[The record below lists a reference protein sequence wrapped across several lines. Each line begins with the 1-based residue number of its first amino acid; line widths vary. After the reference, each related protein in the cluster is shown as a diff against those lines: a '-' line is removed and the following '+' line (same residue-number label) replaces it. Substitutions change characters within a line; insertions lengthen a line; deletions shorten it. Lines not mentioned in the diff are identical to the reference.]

1 MAFMIM
7 EKPAKVVASYRVVG
21 PYEKSVKEGFAAL
34 TPWAEK
40 HGLGEGEWLTIF
52 WDNPLA
58 TDPDARRADTCVT
71 VDDHF
76 VLGDDADGI
85 VLQTLPAGTYA
96 AFHTTVDS
104 ENFAK
109 AWTDFIEVHLAS
121 SGYRPDG
128 RACYEQYLND
138 GRQTGVFEVVFF
150 QSVEKTSPLR

>member
-1 MAFMIM
+1 MAFMIL
-7 EKPAKVVASYRVVG
+7 EKPTKTVASYRVVG
-21 PYEKSVKEGFAAL
+21 PYEQSVKQGFAAL

-40 HGLGEGEWLTIF
+40 NGLGENEWLTIF

-58 TDPDARRADTCVT
+58 TAPEARRADASVS
-71 VDDHF
+71 VDEHF
-76 VLGDDADGI
+76 TLGENAEGI
-85 VLQTLPAGTYA
+85 ELQTLPAGTYA

-104 ENFAK
+104 ENFAQ

-138 GRQTGVFEVVFF
+138 GRQTGVFEVVFYL
-150 QSVEKTSPLR
+150 SVTAQ

>member
-1 MAFMIM
+1 MIL
-7 EKPAKVVASYRVVG
+7 EKPTKTVASYRVVG
-21 PYEKSVKEGFAAL
+21 PYEQSVKQGFAAL

-40 HGLGEGEWLTIF
+40 NGLGENEWLTIF

-58 TDPDARRADTCVT
+58 TAPEARRADASVS
-71 VDDHF
+71 VDEHF
-76 VLGDDADGI
+76 TLGENAEGI
-85 VLQTLPAGTYA
+85 ELQTLPAGTYA

-104 ENFAK
+104 ENFAQ

-138 GRQTGVFEVVFF
+138 GRQTGVFEVVFYL
-150 QSVEKTSPLR
+150 SVTAQ